1 MADQVRILCTMLVA
15 CLMLGIPA
23 WAGIVPA
30 GALQFTDNGVGTQ
43 GLLSFT
49 PGVGTGVLT
58 IGVGNGGLGGLMT
71 DLLNGVGLCA
81 GDCAIVGGY
90 LTLTSGLETSGVVQG
105 TGVLYTFGALG
116 SLSIYGG
123 LPALGIPLGSL
134 LLTAPFLAGDT
145 FNVVPSGLTATGTF
159 QGPLD
164 YSNILVNPALGAYTF
179 TSGSNMET
187 SMDLN
192 LSCATLNNA
201 CSGSVDPTVQVQTP
215 VPEPG
220 TLSLLGA
227 GLFTFGVRLRS
238 RGISRLRD

>member
-1 MADQVRILCTMLVA
+1 MTGRGRTLCTMLVA
-15 CLMLGIPA
+15 CVMLGIPA

-30 GALQFTDNGVGTQ
+30 GALQFTDGGIGTQ

-58 IGVGNGGLGGLMT
+58 IGAGNGGNGGLIT
-71 DLLNGVGLCA
+71 DLFNGVGLCG
-81 GDCAIVGGY
+81 GDCAIFGGY
-90 LTLTSGLETSGVVQG
+90 LTLSSGLETSGVTQG
-105 TGVLYTFGALG
+105 TGVLYTFGAG
-116 SLSIYGG
+116 GIISIFGKI
-123 LPALGIPLGSL
+123 PVLGINSDSL
-134 LLTAPFLAGDT
+134 LFTAPFLAGDT
-145 FNVVPSGLTATGTF
+145 FGVVPSGLTATGTF

-164 YSNILVNPALGAYTF
+164 YTHIFLNPALGVYTF

-201 CSGSVDPTVQVQTP
+201 CSGSVDPTVQVQTA

-227 GLFTFGVRLRS
+227 GLITFGVRLHCRKTT
-238 RGISRLRD
+238 RLRD